1 MDHFHIYDNST
12 KAKKTKPSAR
22 LANITSSISP
32 LLFAFFIQNFFL
44 LLGCLRKYAQ
54 EHNILLFCKW
64 FNITAPCQPKFFCFK
79 EIYTILGVIAIFKE

>member
-32 LLFAFFIQNFFL
+32 LLFVFFIQNFFFCYL
-44 LLGCLRKYAQ
+44 DVYVSMHKSTTFCCSKSGLISQLHVPKHAHQIFSVLKKATKY
-54 EHNILLFCKW
+54 
-64 FNITAPCQPKFFCFK
+64 
-79 EIYTILGVIAIFKE
+79 